1 MLESEDR
8 GPKTEEKKRGTHFET
23 ENGTLKHIQM
33 KRIIYLSL
41 LFSSVLLSCE
51 KIPEAHFHT
60 DTINPEVGHAVL
72 FTSDSKHATRFEWDF
87 GDGYSSNDANPSHIY
102 TGTGP
107 VTVTLKAFSKSG

>member
-1 MLESEDR
+1 
-8 GPKTEEKKRGTHFET
+8 
-23 ENGTLKHIQM
+23 M

-41 LFSSVLLSCE
+41 FFSSVLLSCE

-60 DTINPEVGHAVL
+60 DTINPEVGHAVE

-87 GDGYSSNDANPSHIY
+87 GDGYASNDVNPSHIY

-107 VTVTLKAFSKSG
+107 VTVTLNRSIHQIFFGLMVQILIQKVIK